1 MDKVRSVKLLFKD
14 VFMALSIYITITILL
29 LHFAYHIQ
37 KPLNFLQNA
46 LVFMVVAI
54 ITRQCVTIFALEW
67 HLFKM
72 TEDDWLFVCLILCRD
87 VLTPM
92 VTVLFANYYVQAKS
106 LFYKMAAF
114 LISLVIMLAMHE
126 LAVQFH
132 ILTYVKW
139 NFFYT
144 ILLNAGFL
152 LSAVGVLKL
161 VSFIQTLENRQNESL

>member
-1 MDKVRSVKLLFKD
+1 MV
-14 VFMALSIYITITILL
+14 LSIYFTITILL
-29 LHFAYHIQ
+29 LHFAYHLQ

-54 ITRQCVTIFALEW
+54 ITRQCVTLFALEW
-67 HLFKM
+67 KLLKM
-72 TEDDWLFVCLILCRD
+72 TEDHWLFVCMLLCRD

-92 VTVLFANYYVQAKS
+92 LTVLFANYYVRAHS
-106 LFYKMAAF
+106 PLYRTVIF
-114 LISLVIMLAMHE
+114 LISLVVMVSIHE
-126 LAVQFH
+126 LTVLFH

-152 LSAVGVLKL
+152 LSAVAVLKL
-161 VSFIQTLENRQNESL
+161 VSFIQTMENEQNESL

>member
-1 MDKVRSVKLLFKD
+1 
-14 VFMALSIYITITILL
+14 MALSIYITITILL
-29 LHFAYHIQ
+29 LHIVYHVR

-46 LVFMVVAI
+46 LVFMVAAI
-54 ITRQCVTIFALEW
+54 ITRQYVTLFALEW

-92 VTVLFANYYVQAKS
+92 VTVLFANHYVQAKS
-106 LFYKMAAF
+106 LFYKIAAF
-114 LISLVIMLAMHE
+114 LISLVIMLTMHE
-126 LAVQFH
+126 LAVQIQIF
-132 ILTYVKW
+132 TYVKW